1 MKTTYPK
8 IDYLLEFLKEKTE
21 DTFNRRMP
29 VKPSVRL
36 KVTKQSRIE
45 IIKRFVLKLQ
55 RKIVQDEKY
64 SLEEEIRWYE
74 LELSNQNWN
83 QTVDYKGYSSV
94 SKQYLF

>member
-1 MKTTYPK
+1 M
-8 IDYLLEFLKEKTE
+8 I
-21 DTFNRRMP
+21 
-29 VKPSVRL
+29 
-36 KVTKQSRIE
+36 
-45 IIKRFVLKLQ
+45 VLKLQ

>member
-1 MKTTYPK
+1 MAENSIECEKKNKRRHIQQKNASKTFSETK
-8 IDYLLEFLKEKTE
+8 SHKTIE
-21 DTFNRRMP
+21 NRNY
-29 VKPSVRL
+29 K
-36 KVTKQSRIE
+36 E
-45 IIKRFVLKLQ
+45 IIVLKLQ